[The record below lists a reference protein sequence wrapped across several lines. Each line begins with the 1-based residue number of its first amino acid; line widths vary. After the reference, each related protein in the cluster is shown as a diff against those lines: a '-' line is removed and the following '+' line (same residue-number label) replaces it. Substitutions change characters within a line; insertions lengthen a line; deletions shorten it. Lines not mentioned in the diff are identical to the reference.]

1 MMQVRAVMSRRTCQ
15 TAADMPTPPAPPS
28 KATRQTLMQLFQR
41 SKQRSPRRWLVN
53 FKRIPAEIR
62 GMIKG
67 KVAMVTGAG
76 GGVGKAIS
84 KRLASEG
91 CKVIMLGRDRTKL
104 QKATSEAGNKRNTM
118 TVIADITKEAE
129 VLSAIDQTINS
140 FDKIDILVNNAGT
153 INDPVP
159 FHEMTEDQ
167 WDDLVKTNLIGT
179 FKMTK
184 AVIPIMMENGSGSIV
199 NISSVL
205 GIRSIP
211 KVPLSVY
218 GATKAGVIMFT
229 RSIAVE
235 YGQYNIR
242 CNCIAP
248 STIKSSIIDPYL
260 QDEQAKKVLESTFPL
275 RVIGEP
281 EDISRAVAYL
291 CSAEDK
297 WVIV

>member
-1 MMQVRAVMSRRTCQ
+1 
-15 TAADMPTPPAPPS
+15 
-28 KATRQTLMQLFQR
+28 
-41 SKQRSPRRWLVN
+41 
-53 FKRIPAEIR
+53 
-62 GMIKG
+62 MIKG
-67 KVAMVTGAG
+67 KVAIVTGAG

-84 KRLASEG
+84 KRLSSEG
-91 CKVIMLGRDRTKL
+91 CKVTMIGRNRSKL
-104 QKATSEAGNKRNTM
+104 QKAAAEIGNKKNTM

-167 WDDLVKTNLIGT
+167 WDDLVNTNLFGM
-179 FKMTK
+179 FRMTK
-184 AVIPIMMENGSGSIV
+184 AVIPVMMNNGGGNIV

-211 KVPLSVY
+211 RVPLSVY
-218 GATKAGVIMFT
+218 AVTKAGAIMFT

-235 YGQYNIR
+235 YGQNKIR

-248 STIKSSIIDPYL
+248 STIRSSIIEPYL
-260 QDEQAKKVLESTFPL
+260 QDEEAKKVLESTFPL
-275 RVIGEP
+275 HVIGDP
-281 EDISRAVAYL
+281 EDISGAVAYL
-291 CSAEDK
+291 CSDDSK
-297 WVIV
+297 WVTGTTMMIDGGQSARQ

>member
-1 MMQVRAVMSRRTCQ
+1 
-15 TAADMPTPPAPPS
+15 
-28 KATRQTLMQLFQR
+28 
-41 SKQRSPRRWLVN
+41 
-53 FKRIPAEIR
+53 
-62 GMIKG
+62 MIKG
-67 KVAMVTGAG
+67 KVAIVTGAG

-84 KRLASEG
+84 KRLSSEG

-104 QKATSEAGNKRNTM
+104 QKTASEIGNKRNTM

-140 FDKIDILVNNAGT
+140 FDKIDILVNNAGI
-153 INDPVP
+153 INDPMP

-167 WDDLVKTNLIGT
+167 WDDLVKTNLFGT
-179 FKMTK
+179 FRMTK
-184 AVIPIMMENGSGSIV
+184 AVIPVMMNNGGGSIV

-211 KVPLSVY
+211 RVPLSVY
-218 GATKAGVIMFT
+218 AVTKAGVIMFT

-235 YGQYNIR
+235 YGQYKIR

-248 STIKSSIIDPYL
+248 STIRSSIIEPYL
-260 QDEQAKKVLESTFPL
+260 QDEEAKKVLESSFPL

-281 EDISRAVAYL
+281 EDISGAVAYL
-291 CSAEDK
+291 CSDDSK
-297 WVIV
+297 WVTGTIMMVDGGLSAKQ